1 MKSRGFTLIEIL
13 VVVVILAVMAS
24 VLTLAVNGVGGER
37 RLAAQSEQM
46 QALLGYACEQ
56 AELTDQTI
64 GISIDTAGYRFSQLR
79 GPDWF
84 ALPSAELRERKWLD
98 GTTTAFSRDGQP
110 IRIADKYPDKPQIAC
125 FASGELT
132 PFRLELALADLTRI
146 YRLDGSPDGAVK
158 IAAIDARPH

>member
-64 GISIDTAGYRFSQLR
+64 GISFDTAGYRFSQLH
-79 GPDWF
+79 GTDWF
-84 ALPSAELRERKWLD
+84 VLPAAELRERKWLD
-98 GTTTAFSRDGQP
+98 GTTMAFSRDGQP
-110 IRIADKYPDKPQIAC
+110 IRITDKYPEKPQVAC

-132 PFRLELALADLTRI
+132 PFRLELSLADLTRI
-146 YRLDGSPDGAVK
+146 YRLDGSPDGDVK